1 MLWHTID
8 SSSFI
13 SLGAFAYFPLSST
26 NLEHYPKWFDSSLY
40 RPLKRRVARLGF
52 PVRRNPLEDS
62 GSMAAWCFVGK
73 DKATPLPTH
82 PSSDVHQLPEFP
94 LRSSGTVPYTCPI
107 PLVIFSINIPPSDT
121 TTFSHYQ
128 LINFLTIR
136 WVILP
141 SSMSNTDP
149 RETHTDLNSIKAMI
163 FSLKAWPIRPLVYD
177 TGFAYTSL
185 VVGLVVFFIIA
196 SNWQVG
202 GSRADQV
209 IQYNSML
216 ANQRDVD
223 IPTSTHIDILTSTC
237 VDIPTSTFKHQ
248 VVV

>member
-40 RPLKRRVARLGF
+40 RPLKRRVARLGN
-52 PVRRNPLEDS
+52 PVRLNPLEDS

-82 PSSDVHQLPEFP
+82 PSSDVHLHPEFP

-141 SSMSNTDP
+141 SSMSTLTQGK
-149 RETHTDLNSIKAMI
+149 R
-163 FSLKAWPIRPLVYD
+163 
-177 TGFAYTSL
+177 
-185 VVGLVVFFIIA
+185 
-196 SNWQVG
+196 
-202 GSRADQV
+202 
-209 IQYNSML
+209 
-216 ANQRDVD
+216 
-223 IPTSTHIDILTSTC
+223 ILTWTLSRRWSFHWKPGRF
-237 VDIPTSTFKHQ
+237 VHLYMIRDLPIPHL
-248 VVV
+248 